1 MVDPVTAGAAVLS
14 GIKLVKQSVDFVKQ
28 QIQTCNDIS
37 ELVGHI
43 DKAMMGEQQVIKA
56 RDSKN
61 VDHFAIENVAQ
72 EVIDARLAREQLN
85 EMKNLINLRFGPG
98 TWEFILQERKKRI
111 DAKKQAIKEARAVKL
126 KKQQEIAEY
135 IRIGLI
141 VSVTL
146 AFIGVAIGVN
156 FKFFVSITNKV
167 YAHNLEQDDGSCR
180 LYEPKYFMICMNEGR
195 DYADTELYLDYKKI
209 RDNWIYEDEKK

>member
-14 GIKLVKQSVDFVKQ
+14 GIKLVKQSVDFIKQ
-28 QIQTCNDIS
+28 NIQTCNDI
-37 ELVGHI
+37 GDIIDHI

-61 VDHFAIENVAQ
+61 VDRFAIDNVAK

-111 DAKKQAIKEARAVKL
+111 DAKKQAIKEEKARRL
-126 KKQQEIAEY
+126 KKRQEIEEY
-135 IRIGLI
+135 VKYG
-141 VSVTL
+141 
-146 AFIGVAIGVN
+146 FIALFTILFLGVAIGITV
-156 FKFFVSITNKV
+156 KFFVSTSEPV
-167 YAHNLEQDDGSCR
+167 YAHEMEYDDGTC
-180 LYEPKYFMICMNEGR
+180 LVYNPKYFIMCMNEGR
-195 DYADTELYLDYKKI
+195 EFADTELYLEYKKQLN
-209 RDNWIYEDEKK
+209 NWILEEE

>member
-61 VDHFAIENVAQ
+61 VDPFAIDNVAK

-85 EMKNLINLRFGPG
+85 EMKNLINLRFVPG

-111 DAKKQAIKEARAVKL
+111 DAKKQAIKEAKAAKL
-126 KKQQEIAEY
+126 KKQKEMYEMIRMGFIVLAVISFIA
-135 IRIGLI
+135 
-141 VSVTL
+141 
-146 AFIGVAIGVN
+146 VAIG
-156 FKFFVSITNKV
+156 ITVKIV
-167 YAHNLEQDDGSCR
+167 LAHNMEYDDDTC
-180 LYEPKYFMICMNEGR
+180 LVYDPKYFMICMNEGR
-195 DYADTELYLDYKKI
+195 EFADTELYLEYKKQLN
-209 RDNWIYEDEKK
+209 NWIVDDEEK

>member
-1 MVDPVTAGAAVLS
+1 MVDPITAGAAVLS
-14 GIKLVKQSVDFVKQ
+14 GFKLVKQSVDFVKQ

-61 VDHFAIENVAQ
+61 VDHFAVENVAQ

-111 DAKKQAIKEARAVKL
+111 DAKKQAIKEAKAAKL
-126 KKQQEIAEY
+126 KKQKEMYEMIRMGFIVLAVIGFIA
-135 IRIGLI
+135 
-141 VSVTL
+141 
-146 AFIGVAIGVN
+146 VAIGVTVKIVLAHTILDQN
-156 FKFFVSITNKV
+156 DQSCKIFEPRYFLICLSEGKERATIEFELDQKKNK
-167 YAHNLEQDDGSCR
+167 G
-180 LYEPKYFMICMNEGR
+180 
-195 DYADTELYLDYKKI
+195 
-209 RDNWIYEDEKK
+209 NWIVDDDE

>member
-111 DAKKQAIKEARAVKL
+111 DAKKQAIKEAKAAKL
-126 KKQQEIAEY
+126 KKQKEMYEMIRMCFIVLAVISFIA
-135 IRIGLI
+135 
-141 VSVTL
+141 
-146 AFIGVAIGVN
+146 VAIGVTV
-156 FKFFVSITNKV
+156 KIVL
-167 YAHNLEQDDGSCR
+167 AHNIEYDDDTC
-180 LYEPKYFMICMNEGR
+180 LVYDPKYFMICMNEGR
-195 DYADTELYLDYKKI
+195 EFADTELYLEYKKQLN
-209 RDNWIYEDEKK
+209 NWIVDDEEK

>member
-14 GIKLVKQSVDFVKQ
+14 GIKLVRQSVDFVKQ
-28 QIQTCNDIS
+28 QIQTCNDIG

-61 VDHFAIENVAQ
+61 VDHFAINNVAQ

-111 DAKKQAIKEARAVKL
+111 DAKKQAMKEARAAKL

-135 IRIGLI
+135 IKYGLI
-141 VSVTL
+141 TVVTI
-146 AFIGVAIGVN
+146 AFIGVAIGVT
-156 FKFFVSITNKV
+156 FKFFVSVTNKV
-167 YAHNLEQDDGSCR
+167 YAHNLEYDDDTC
-180 LYEPKYFMICMNEGR
+180 LVYNPKYFMICMNEGR
-195 DYADTELYLDYKKI
+195 EFADTELYLEYKKQLN
-209 RDNWIYEDEKK
+209 NWIVDDEEK

>member
-61 VDHFAIENVAQ
+61 VDHFAIDNVAK

-98 TWEFILQERKKRI
+98 TWEFILQERKKLI
-111 DAKKQAIKEARAVKL
+111 DAKKQAIKEAKAAKL
-126 KKQQEIAEY
+126 KKQKEMYEMIRMGFIVLAVISFIA
-135 IRIGLI
+135 
-141 VSVTL
+141 
-146 AFIGVAIGVN
+146 VAIG
-156 FKFFVSITNKV
+156 ITVKIV
-167 YAHNLEQDDGSCR
+167 LAHNMEYDDDTC
-180 LYEPKYFMICMNEGR
+180 LVYNPKYFMICMNEGR
-195 DYADTELYLDYKKI
+195 EFADTELYLEYKKQLN
-209 RDNWIYEDEKK
+209 NWIVDDEEK

>member
-43 DKAMMGEQQVIKA
+43 DKAMTGEQQIIKA

-61 VDHFAIENVAQ
+61 VDHFAIDNVAK

-111 DAKKQAIKEARAVKL
+111 DAKKQAIKEARAAKL
-126 KKQQEIAEY
+126 KKQKEMYEM
-135 IRIGLI
+135 IRMGFI
-141 VSVTL
+141 VL
-146 AFIGVAIGVN
+146 AVISFMAVAIG
-156 FKFFVSITNKV
+156 ITVKIV
-167 YAHNLEQDDGSCR
+167 LAHNMEYDDNTC
-180 LYEPKYFMICMNEGR
+180 LVYDPKYFMICMNEGR
-195 DYADTELYLDYKKI
+195 EFADTELYLEYKKQL
-209 RDNWIYEDEKK
+209 DNWIVDDDEK

>member
-28 QIQTCNDIS
+28 QIQTCNDIG

-61 VDHFAIENVAQ
+61 VDHFAIDNVAK

-111 DAKKQAIKEARAVKL
+111 DAKKQAIKEAKAAKL
-126 KKQQEIAEY
+126 KKQKEMYEM
-135 IRIGLI
+135 IRMGFI
-141 VSVTL
+141 VL
-146 AFIGVAIGVN
+146 AVISFMAVAIG
-156 FKFFVSITNKV
+156 ITVKIV
-167 YAHNLEQDDGSCR
+167 LAHNMEYDDNTC
-180 LYEPKYFMICMNEGR
+180 LVYDPKYFMICMNEGR
-195 DYADTELYLDYKKI
+195 EFADTELYLEYKKQL
-209 RDNWIYEDEKK
+209 DNWIVEDDEK

>member
-14 GIKLVKQSVDFVKQ
+14 GIKLVRQSVDFVKQ

-111 DAKKQAIKEARAVKL
+111 DAKKQAMKEARAARL
-126 KKQQEIAEY
+126 KKQQQIAEY

-141 VSVTL
+141 VSVTI
-146 AFIGVAIGVN
+146 AFIAVAIGIT

-167 YAHNLEQDDGSCR
+167 YAHNIEYDDRSCR
-180 LYEPKYFMICMNEGR
+180 LYEPKYFLICMSEGR
-195 DYADTELYLDYKKI
+195 DYADTELYLDYKREKE
-209 RDNWIYEDEKK
+209 NWIIIEGD

>member
-43 DKAMMGEQQVIKA
+43 DKAMTGEQQIIKA

-61 VDHFAIENVAQ
+61 VDHFAIDNVAK

-111 DAKKQAIKEARAVKL
+111 DAKKQAIKEAKAAKL
-126 KKQQEIAEY
+126 KKQKEMYEM
-135 IRIGLI
+135 IRMGFI
-141 VSVTL
+141 VL
-146 AFIGVAIGVN
+146 AVISFMAVAIG
-156 FKFFVSITNKV
+156 ITVKIV
-167 YAHNLEQDDGSCR
+167 LAHNMEYDDNTC
-180 LYEPKYFMICMNEGR
+180 LVYDPKYFMICMNEGR
-195 DYADTELYLDYKKI
+195 EFADTELYLEYKKQL
-209 RDNWIYEDEKK
+209 DNWIVEDDEK

>member
-1 MVDPVTAGAAVLS
+1 MVDPITAGAAVLS
-14 GIKLVKQSVDFVKQ
+14 GFKLVKQSVDFVKQ

-61 VDHFAIENVAQ
+61 VDHFAVENVAQ

-98 TWEFILQERKKRI
+98 TWEFILQ
-111 DAKKQAIKEARAVKL
+111 D
-126 KKQQEIAEY
+126 
-135 IRIGLI
+135 
-141 VSVTL
+141 SS
-146 AFIGVAIGVN
+146 N
-156 FKFFVSITNKV
+156 
-167 YAHNLEQDDGSCR
+167 
-180 LYEPKYFMICMNEGR
+180 
-195 DYADTELYLDYKKI
+195 
-209 RDNWIYEDEKK
+209 

>member
-43 DKAMMGEQQVIKA
+43 DKAMMGEQQIIKA

-61 VDHFAIENVAQ
+61 VDHFAIDNVAK

-111 DAKKQAIKEARAVKL
+111 DAKKQAIKEAKAAKL
-126 KKQQEIAEY
+126 KKQKEMYEMIRMGFIVLAVISFIA
-135 IRIGLI
+135 
-141 VSVTL
+141 
-146 AFIGVAIGVN
+146 VAIGVTV
-156 FKFFVSITNKV
+156 KIVL
-167 YAHNLEQDDGSCR
+167 AHNMEYDDDTC
-180 LYEPKYFMICMNEGR
+180 LVYDPKYFMICMNEGR
-195 DYADTELYLDYKKI
+195 EFADTELYLEYKKQLN
-209 RDNWIYEDEKK
+209 NWILEEE

>member
-14 GIKLVKQSVDFVKQ
+14 GIKLVRQSVDFVKQ

-111 DAKKQAIKEARAVKL
+111 DSKKQAIKEAKAAKL
-126 KKQQEIAEY
+126 KKQKEMYEMIRMCFIVLAVISFIA
-135 IRIGLI
+135 
-141 VSVTL
+141 
-146 AFIGVAIGVN
+146 VAIGVTV
-156 FKFFVSITNKV
+156 KIVL
-167 YAHNLEQDDGSCR
+167 AHNMEYDDDTC
-180 LYEPKYFMICMNEGR
+180 LVYDPKYFMICMNEGR
-195 DYADTELYLDYKKI
+195 EFADTELYLEYKKQLN
-209 RDNWIYEDEKK
+209 NWIVDDEEK

>member
-1 MVDPVTAGAAVLS
+1 MVEPVTAVLT
-14 GIKLVKQSVDFVKQ
+14 GIALVKKSVDFIKQ
-28 QIQTCNDIS
+28 NIQTCNDI
-37 ELVGHI
+37 GDIIDHI

-61 VDHFAIENVAQ
+61 VDHFAIDNVAK

-111 DAKKQAIKEARAVKL
+111 DAKKQAIKEARAAKL

-135 IRIGLI
+135 IKYGLI
-141 VSVTL
+141 IVVTL
-146 AFIGVAIGVN
+146 AFIGVAVGITL
-156 FKFFVSITNKV
+156 KFFVSVTNKV
-167 YAHNLEQDDGSCR
+167 YAHNLEYDDGTC
-180 LYEPKYFMICMNEGR
+180 LVYDPKYFMMCINEGR
-195 DYADTELYLDYKKI
+195 EFADTELYLEYKKQLN
-209 RDNWIYEDEKK
+209 NWILEEE

>member
-28 QIQTCNDIS
+28 QIQTCNDIGD
-37 ELVGHI
+37 LVGHI

-61 VDHFAIENVAQ
+61 VDHFAVENVAQ
-72 EVIDARLAREQLN
+72 EVIDAKLAREQLN

-111 DAKKQAIKEARAVKL
+111 DAKKQAIKEAKAKKL
-126 KKQQEIAEY
+126 KQQKEMY
-135 IRIGLI
+135 DMIRMGFI
-141 VSVTL
+141 VLSVI
-146 AFIGVAIGVN
+146 AFIALAIG
-156 FKFFVSITNKV
+156 ITVKIV
-167 YAHNLEQDDGSCR
+167 LAHSLLEGDEESCM

-195 DYADTELYLDYKKI
+195 GYADTELYLDYKKI
-209 RDNWIYEDEKK
+209 RDNWIVEDDEK

>member
-111 DAKKQAIKEARAVKL
+111 DAKKQAIKEAKASKL
-126 KKQQEIAEY
+126 KKQKEIYEM
-135 IRIGLI
+135 IRMGFI
-141 VSVTL
+141 VL
-146 AFIGVAIGVN
+146 AVISFIAVAIGVTV
-156 FKFFVSITNKV
+156 KIVL
-167 YAHNLEQDDGSCR
+167 AHNMEYDDNTC
-180 LYEPKYFMICMNEGR
+180 LVYDPKYFMICMNEGR
-195 DYADTELYLDYKKI
+195 EFADTELYLEYKKQL
-209 RDNWIYEDEKK
+209 DNWIVDDDEK